1 MESGGRILDRILGI
15 SDRTNAALHAL
26 ALAEKN
32 GGSIPAAAAAEQLGV
47 SPTYL
52 AKILQTLARKN
63 LITSSRGI
71 GGGFS
76 LKKPA
81 AETTCLEVLETLDGP
96 LPRRACLFETPV
108 CATKKCSFSLLCA
121 EIEERVTAELTRITV
136 GELARSFTE

>member
-1 MESGGRILDRILGI
+1 MDRILGI

-26 ALAEKN
+26 ALAARN
-32 GGSIPAAAAAEQLGV
+32 NGSISAAVAAERLGV

-52 AKILQTLARKN
+52 AKILQTLARGN
-63 LITSSRGI
+63 FITSSRGI

-81 AETTCLEVLETLDGP
+81 AETTCLEVLEILDGH
-96 LPRRACLFETPV
+96 LPKRACLFEKPV
-108 CATKKCSFSLLCA
+108 CSTKKCSFSVLCA
-121 EIEERVTAELTRITV
+121 DIEARAAAELSRITI